1 MLRLAFSL
9 KSGWFFLA
17 FCSII
22 GTRRLHKEFPPDPL
36 VHLVVSAATCPKAQR
51 CPFVFY
57 YNFHELGSEQFGG
70 IWNPL
75 GLFDDIRAF

>member
-22 GTRRLHKEFPPDPL
+22 GTRRLHKEFPQDPL
-36 VHLVVSAATCPKAQR
+36 VHLVVSAATLSKSP
-51 CPFVFY
+51 
-57 YNFHELGSEQFGG
+57 ELGSEQFGG
-70 IWNPL
+70 IWNLL

>member
-22 GTRRLHKEFPPDPL
+22 GTRRLHKEFPQDPL
-36 VHLVVSAATCPKAQR
+36 VHLVVSAATCPKAQSWALSSSAESGTLWAYLMTLE
-51 CPFVFY
+51 PFR
-57 YNFHELGSEQFGG
+57 SFGRL
-70 IWNPL
+70 PL
-75 GLFDDIRAF
+75 VL